1 MLVLHAF
8 MPKTELEIGN
18 RNRSSCFGTGIG
30 SSQRHYDRQGQR
42 GVDKRR
48 VAGTGCLLSVA
59 VQIGATNNNN
69 NSSRRRRDG
78 TGVEGM
84 SLVELWLKEL
94 TDKIKY
100 AL

>member
-30 SSQRHYDRQGQR
+30 SSQRHYDIEGQR

-59 VQIGATNNNN
+59 VQIGATNNN
-69 NSSRRRRDG
+69 SSRRRRGG
-78 TGVEGM
+78 TRVEGT